1 MVLTQGTCGRKKTL
15 QGLELF
21 AFSVSVFQREKVS
34 SDLSHMHYRYMGR
47 SGVKGQGFNNIT
59 FLRFGVLLA
68 QRAQR
73 VEMASD
79 MWGSPGKHRCPY
91 EFIDPNSQ
99 RKMKQQGS
107 LIWPVRKEM
116 IVPSNT
122 VQLVDRVNICWR
134 FRNTKKRTISKKQ
147 LKIYFNT

>member
-1 MVLTQGTCGRKKTL
+1 MILTQGTCGRKKTL

-59 FLRFGVLLA
+59 FLRFGVLSA

-79 MWGSPGKHRCPY
+79 MWSSPGKHRCPY
-91 EFIDPNSQ
+91 EFIDPNRSTEDETAG
-99 RKMKQQGS
+99 KPDLTS
-107 LIWPVRKEM
+107 
-116 IVPSNT
+116 
-122 VQLVDRVNICWR
+122 
-134 FRNTKKRTISKKQ
+134 
-147 LKIYFNT
+147 